1 VASLR
6 ELQHAFA
13 AALKDADPR
22 ASTDASG
29 CALRPVT
36 NLAVYRNNAEWQFRN
51 ALSLSYPV
59 LNRRVGDDYFRQLAR
74 LYRQKFPSRS
84 GDLQWVGR
92 HFATFLDEHL
102 SGGDYAWLADLA
114 RLEWARELA
123 SLADPRPAVGAE
135 CLSRFAPEEL
145 DQLVFALQPSLQLL
159 SSPYPVHSVWLAN
172 QQAIASPVDQ
182 SMGPEQFMVLSRDD
196 HVEVARLLPPLFSY
210 LCAIGEGQTL
220 GEAMDST
227 GMDEGALLGALRF
240 SFAQSLVVAVSIQSA
255 KR

>member
-1 VASLR
+1 MASLR
-6 ELQHAFA
+6 ELQYAFA
-13 AALKDADPR
+13 AALRKAD
-22 ASTDASG
+22 TDASG

-36 NLAVYRNNAEWQFRN
+36 NLAVYRNNTEWQFRN
-51 ALSLSYPV
+51 ALSLSFPV

-74 LYRQKFPSRS
+74 LYREKFPSRS

-92 HFATFLDEHL
+92 HFAAFLDEHL
-102 SGGDYAWLADLA
+102 REGNYAWLADLA

-123 SLADPRPAVGAE
+123 AIADMHPAVGAE

-145 DQLVFALQPSLQLL
+145 DQLVFVLQPSLQLV

-172 QQAIASPVDQ
+172 QQEIASPVDQ
-182 SMGPEQFMVLSRDD
+182 SIGSEQVMVLSRDD
-196 HVEVARLLPPLFSY
+196 HVEVARLSPPLFSY
-210 LCAIGEGQTL
+210 LCAIAGGQTL

-227 GMDEGALLGALRF
+227 SMDEGALLGALQF